1 MMYPEWKKWILI
13 LLIIQT
19 FANVQNYQAHCLMWD
34 SIHDTNVRL
43 NQMQQTQL
51 EHHEQ
56 VNLLLERVLEFLKL
70 KGGT

>member
-1 MMYPEWKKWILI
+1 MMNPGWKKWILI

-19 FANVQNYQAHCLMWD
+19 FANVQNYQANCLMWD
-34 SIHDTNVRL
+34 SIHDTNMRL

-70 KGGT
+70 KEEG